1 MITAYYEEAKAWYE
15 ETEVNLADYRNS
27 DGGFGILP
35 YAESDLRTT
44 ALVTPL
50 VAEEIGSGELRKY
63 YYGILFNGKE
73 NVKPAALYGM
83 AVLGEPVLLELD
95 KAAAVEN
102 MKIEDYIFIALAYA
116 ELGEYPPAEKIFVER
131 VLPLL
136 EQTDPYVR
144 VKAENRDLSL
154 RYTALAAVLASKLD
168 RSEKD
173 GMYRYVSDNNS
184 GEYLVNLEKLL

>member
-1 MITAYYEEAKAWYE
+1 MIQGRHADTCRFRRNDNAAFFRPRKGRIPADALQPAYGSGNRIDQKFAAKKARDMITAYYEEAKAWYE

-83 AVLGEPVLLELD
+83 A
-95 KAAAVEN
+95 A
-102 MKIEDYIFIALAYA
+102 F
-116 ELGEYPPAEKIFVER
+116 
-131 VLPLL
+131 
-136 EQTDPYVR
+136 
-144 VKAENRDLSL
+144 
-154 RYTALAAVLASKLD
+154 
-168 RSEKD
+168 
-173 GMYRYVSDNNS
+173 
-184 GEYLVNLEKLL
+184 